1 LVSCV
6 TFFALSVV
14 NGDTHT
20 SRQSGGRQ
28 ASASQLES
36 LSAAAAADATAAI
49 TVTVSFHGSHTH
61 YTDSGILC
69 KK

>member
-1 LVSCV
+1 LVRCV

-36 LSAAAAADATAAI
+36 LSAAAAAATAAI
-49 TVTVSFHGSHTH
+49 TVSVSLHGSHTH